1 MYSKNMALLIVGA
14 VLVLAFASMASG
26 GGMGFNMMGPG
37 MMGGWAG
44 PWTWVLWIVLAAG
57 LYLLVTR
64 TTVPRSRGH
73 GGALA
78 IAAERY
84 ARGEITAEEF
94 EKIKDSLSR
103 T

>member
-1 MYSKNMALLIVGA
+1 MYSKHMALLIVGA

-26 GGMGFNMMGPG
+26 GWMGFNMMGPG

-44 PWTWVLWIVLAAG
+44 PWTWVLWIALAAG

-64 TTVPRSRGH
+64 TTAPRSWGYR
-73 GGALA
+73 GALA

-94 EKIKDSLSR
+94 EKIKGSLSR

>member
-1 MYSKNMALLIVGA
+1 MYSRHTALLIVGA
-14 VLVLAFASMASG
+14 VLVLAFASMVSG
-26 GGMGFNMMGPG
+26 GWMGFN

-44 PWTWVLWIVLAAG
+44 PWTWILWIALAAG

-64 TTVPRSRGH
+64 TTAPRRLGH
-73 GGALA
+73 NRALT

-94 EKIKDSLSR
+94 EKIKGSLSR

>member
-1 MYSKNMALLIVGA
+1 MYSRHTALLIVGA
-14 VLVLAFASMASG
+14 VLVLVFASMASG
-26 GGMGFNMMGPG
+26 GWMGFNMMGPG

-44 PWTWVLWIVLAAG
+44 PWTWVLWIALAAG

-64 TTVPRSRGH
+64 TTAPRSWGYR
-73 GGALA
+73 GALA

-94 EKIKDSLSR
+94 EKIKGSLSR